1 MTKACENPC
10 ADNTMEG
17 EEVWERCINLTV
29 GGYALT
35 SQVGSTV
42 GEQDAE
48 KIKKS
53 NFGTVISTSPIT
65 KKKKKKIC
73 FEIKS
78 KQLCNTATKYLK
90 EGS

>member
-1 MTKACENPC
+1 MLSAFVIGLCVWLKPVKIRVLTTPWK
-10 ADNTMEG
+10 G
-17 EEVWERCINLTV
+17 EEVLERCINLTV

-48 KIKKS
+48 IKKS

-65 KKKKKKIC
+65 KKKKKKDL
-73 FEIKS
+73 FWNK
-78 KQLCNTATKYLK
+78 KQAAV
-90 EGS
+90 

>member
-1 MTKACENPC
+1 MHQS
-10 ADNTMEG
+10 DSG
-17 EEVWERCINLTV
+17 E
-29 GGYALT
+29 GYALT

-65 KKKKKKIC
+65 KKKKKIMNKIC

-78 KQLCNTATKYLK
+78 KQLYNTATKYLK
-90 EGS
+90 EGSW

>member
-17 EEVWERCINLTV
+17 EEVLERCINLTV

-48 KIKKS
+48 IKKS

-65 KKKKKKIC
+65 KKKKR
-73 FEIKS
+73 S
-78 KQLCNTATKYLK
+78 VLK
-90 EGS
+90 